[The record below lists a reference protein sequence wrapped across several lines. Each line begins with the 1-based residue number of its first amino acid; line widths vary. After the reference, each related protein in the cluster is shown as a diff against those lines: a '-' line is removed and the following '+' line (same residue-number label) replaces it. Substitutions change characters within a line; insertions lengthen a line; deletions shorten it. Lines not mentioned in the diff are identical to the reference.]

1 MKLFT
6 TQQIRD
12 IDRYTIESEGVSA
25 IELIE
30 RIAEGV
36 AFEIESR
43 WHPGKPIVI
52 FAGPGYNGADALA
65 TARLLAEHG
74 YRPEVYLFNVGGKAL
89 SPTCKAYRDALLAL
103 DVDISFTEITSTFA
117 FPKLTP
123 EHVII
128 DGIFGSGLR
137 DNLKGGYVTL
147 VQYINDSEAT
157 VVSIDLP
164 TGMMADSNPMAVNRN
179 IIHATLTLA
188 IQFPRIAFF
197 NPDNAELVGEWKII
211 DVGLSETAIEEIRA
225 NYYLVEAAEVK
236 EVLKPRK
243 LTSSKADYGMGLL
256 VGGSYGMLG
265 AAVLAAR
272 GALRAG
278 IGKLVVEAPK
288 CGFETLQTAVPEAM
302 YQYNHGDLFV
312 TELNVDRS
320 FDAIA
325 IGPGLGTNDT
335 TVQALEN
342 FLLTHRKPLVL
353 DADALNCLSRRPVL
367 LHSVPVLSILTPH
380 AGEFDRLFGEQTS
393 AEERLVKAMEV
404 ARFYSI
410 NIVLKGHHTAV
421 IRHDGTVCFNS
432 SGSPALATPGSGDVL
447 TGIILALLA
456 QGYKPELAAMAG
468 VYIHGIAGEL
478 AAREHGEW
486 GVTASDIAAHTGKA
500 ISMIMNHNKSPK

>member
-1 MKLFT
+1 HRLHP
-6 TQQIRD
+6 
-12 IDRYTIESEGVSA
+12 A
-25 IELIE
+25 IFG
-30 RIAEGV
+30 RQ
-36 AFEIESR
+36 
-43 WHPGKPIVI
+43 
-52 FAGPGYNGADALA
+52 
-65 TARLLAEHG
+65 RLL
-74 YRPEVYLFNVGGKAL
+74 
-89 SPTCKAYRDALLAL
+89 CKRD
-103 DVDISFTEITSTFA
+103 
-117 FPKLTP
+117 TP
-123 EHVII
+123 
-128 DGIFGSGLR
+128 
-137 DNLKGGYVTL
+137 
-147 VQYINDSEAT
+147 
-157 VVSIDLP
+157 
-164 TGMMADSNPMAVNRN
+164 NPMAVNRN

-353 DADALNCLSRRPVL
+353 DADALNCLSLRPVL

-500 ISMIMNHNKSPK
+500 ISMIINHNKSPK